1 MLSRV
6 ALVQG
11 TDRYRLITHALNL
24 IDRDIASQ
32 IRGKAPCTVLIKP
45 NMVRTDQ
52 PLAATHVDVL
62 RAILDHLQK
71 YDKSVKKII
80 IGEGPAGAPAE
91 EGFRNYGYLDLLDAY
106 AVEFMD
112 LNRDAY
118 KTVNILQIDEGEGDV
133 RVAQTPLDC
142 DFKISVTLPKTHETV
157 IFSGATKNFVMGSV
171 IWDETDDKI
180 MVHGFKNRREW
191 VHYYP
196 QAIKLLHK
204 NIISLLRVLRP
215 DVSVIDGLVAME
227 GNGPVSGTSLPLG
240 VGIAG
245 TDPIAT
251 DAVAASVMGF
261 KPSEIGY
268 LYYANRDGLGTA
280 ELSKIAVVGAKIEHV
295 AKACTPHANI
305 ELERTWSLT
314 R

>member
-1 MLSRV
+1 MSKV

-24 IDRDIASQ
+24 IDEDIASKL
-32 IRGKAPCTVLIKP
+32 RGKAPCTVLLKP

-52 PLAATHVDVL
+52 PLAATHVDAL
-62 RAILDHLQK
+62 RAILDYLQK
-71 YDKSVKKII
+71 YENSIKKII

-106 AVEFMD
+106 AVDFLD

-118 KTVNILQIDEGEGDV
+118 KPIPILQIDGGMRAV
-133 RVAQTPLDC
+133 RVAQTPLDSE
-142 DFKISVTLPKTHETV
+142 FKISVTLPKTHETV

-171 IWDETDDKI
+171 IWDTTDDKI
-180 MVHGFKNRREW
+180 MVHGFANRREW
-191 VHYYP
+191 DHYYP
-196 QAIKLLHK
+196 RAIKMLHK
-204 NIISLLRVLRP
+204 NLVTLLRVLKP
-215 DVSVIDGLVAME
+215 DLAVIDGLVAME
-227 GNGPVSGTSLPLG
+227 GNGPVSGTSLSLG

-251 DAVAASVMGF
+251 DAVAVSVMGF

-280 ELSKIAVVGAKIEHV
+280 ELSEIDVVGAKIEDV
-295 AKACTPHANI
+295 VTECTPHANI
-305 ELERTWSLT
+305 DLERTWSLT
-314 R
+314 G

>member
-1 MLSRV
+1 MSRV

-11 TDRYRLITHALNL
+11 TDRYRLIKHALNL
-24 IDRDIASQ
+24 IDPDIASKL
-32 IRGKAPCTVLIKP
+32 RRNAPCTVLIKP

-52 PLAATHVDVL
+52 PLVATHVDAL

-71 YDKSVKKII
+71 YDKSIKKIL
-80 IGEGPAGAPAE
+80 IGEGPAGSPAE
-91 EGFRNYGYLDLLDAY
+91 KGFRNYGYLDLLDAY
-106 AVEFMD
+106 AVDFMD

-118 KTVNILQIDEGEGDV
+118 RPIKISQIDGGEGDV
-133 RVAQTPLDC
+133 RVARTPLDS

-180 MVHGFKNRREW
+180 MVHGFTNRREW
-191 VHYYP
+191 NHYYP
-196 QAIKLLHK
+196 RAIKILHK
-204 NIISLLRVLRP
+204 NIVTLLRVLKP
-215 DVSVIDGLVAME
+215 DLAVIDGLVAME
-227 GNGPVSGTSLPLG
+227 GNGPVSGTSLSLG

-251 DAVAASVMGF
+251 DAVAVSVMGF

-280 ELSKIAVVGAKIEHV
+280 ELSKIDVVGAKIEDV
-295 AKACTPHANI
+295 VTECTPHANI
-305 ELERTWSLT
+305 ELERTWSHT
-314 R
+314 G